1 MDGHSN
7 KLPGMES
14 WRLLVS
20 PADSGARNLATDQAV
35 AEHVRDGASPPTLR
49 FYTWRPAAL
58 SLGYGQP
65 LAAVDADLARQ
76 AGIDLVRRPTGGQ
89 AILHNDE
96 LTYAVMLPRTHA
108 LAAGGVLRSYKR
120 LSVGFQRGFAALRLD
135 ARQDDWRPGASD
147 GEGLLCFASPSTHE
161 LSANGV
167 KIMGSAQTRLGGGLL
182 QHGSI
187 PFAHDP
193 RIHDVLRLPR
203 PAALRGLRDLRTP
216 APTVGALIEILAT
229 GFAEALRVILVPG
242 GLTATERRSRDQLIR
257 TRYACDAWL
266 ARR

>member
-1 MDGHSN
+1 
-7 KLPGMES
+7 MES

-65 LAAVDADLARQ
+65 LAVVDADLTRRS
-76 AGIDLVRRPTGGQ
+76 GIDLVRRPTGGQ
-89 AILHNDE
+89 AILHSDE

-108 LAAGGVLRSYKR
+108 LAGGGVLRSYER
-120 LSVGFQRGFAALRLD
+120 LSAGFERGFAALGLD
-135 ARQDDWRPGASD
+135 AQQGAWQPDASD
-147 GEGLLCFASPSTHE
+147 AEGLLCFASPSTHE
-161 LSANGV
+161 LSAQGV
-167 KIMGSAQTRLGGGLL
+167 KLMGSAQTRLGGALL

-193 RIHDVLRLPR
+193 RIYDVLRLPR
-203 PAALRGLRDLRTP
+203 PNELPGLRELLP
-216 APTVGALIEILAT
+216 PGPTVGALIEVLAT
-229 GFAEALRVILVPG
+229 GFAEALRVALTPGQLTDLERKRRDELV
-242 GLTATERRSRDQLIR
+242 RD
-257 TRYACDAWL
+257 RYGSDAWL

>member
-1 MDGHSN
+1 
-7 KLPGMES
+7 MES

-20 PADSGARNLATDQAV
+20 PADRGARNLATDQAV

-65 LAAVDADLARQ
+65 LKAVATDLARQ
-76 AGIDLVRRPTGGQ
+76 CGIDLVRRPTGGQ

-96 LTYAVMLPRTHA
+96 LTYALMLPRTHA
-108 LAAGGVLRSYKR
+108 LAAGGVLRSYER
-120 LSVGFQRGFAALRLD
+120 FSAGFERGFATLGLHT
-135 ARQDDWRPGASD
+135 RQGDWQSHAADGA
-147 GEGLLCFASPSTHE
+147 GLLCFASPSTHE
-161 LSANGV
+161 LSARGV
-167 KIMGSAQTRLGGGLL
+167 KIMGSAQTRLRGALL

-193 RIHDVLRLPR
+193 RIYDLLRLPR
-203 PAALRGLRDLRTP
+203 SHTLKGLRNLLAP
-216 APTVGALIEILAT
+216 APTVGALIETLAT
-229 GFAEALRVILVPG
+229 GFSDALRVALTPS
-242 GLTATERRSRDQLIR
+242 GLTGPERKRRAALVRD
-257 TRYACDAWL
+257 RYACDAWL

>member
-1 MDGHSN
+1 
-7 KLPGMES
+7 MES

-58 SLGYGQP
+58 SLGFGQP
-65 LAAVDADLARQ
+65 LTVVDVDLARRS
-76 AGIDLVRRPTGGQ
+76 GIDLVRRPTGGQ

-108 LAAGGVLRSYKR
+108 LAAGGVLKSYER
-120 LSVGFQRGFAALRLD
+120 LSAGFKRGFAALGLD
-135 ARQDDWRPGASD
+135 ARQRDWQPAGSD
-147 GEGLLCFASPSTHE
+147 GAGLLCFASPSTHE
-161 LSANGV
+161 LSAQGV
-167 KIMGSAQTRLGGGLL
+167 KIMGSAQTRLGGALL
-182 QHGSI
+182 QHGSV

-193 RIHDVLRLPR
+193 RVFDLLRLPR
-203 PAALRGLRDLRTP
+203 PATLRGLRDLLSSG
-216 APTVGALIEILAT
+216 PTVGALIEVLAT
-229 GFAEALRVILVPG
+229 GFTEALQVV
-242 GLTATERRSRDQLIR
+242 LTPDQLTDSER
-257 TRYACDAWL
+257 ARRDSLVESRFGADAWL

>member
-1 MDGHSN
+1 
-7 KLPGMES
+7 MES

-49 FYTWRPAAL
+49 FYTWRPAAM

-65 LAAVDADLARQ
+65 LAAVNTDLALQ
-76 AGIDLVRRPTGGQ
+76 KGIDLVRRPTGGQ

-108 LAAGGVLRSYKR
+108 LAAGGVLRSYER
-120 LSVGFQRGFAALRLD
+120 LSAGFERGFAALGLD
-135 ARQDDWRPGASD
+135 AWQGDWQPDASQA
-147 GEGLLCFASPSTHE
+147 EGLLCFASPSTHE
-161 LSANGV
+161 LSADGV
-167 KIMGSAQTRLGGGLL
+167 KIMGSAQTRLGGALL

-193 RIHDVLRLPR
+193 RIFDLLRLPR
-203 PAALRGLRDLRTP
+203 PATLRGLRDLRSP
-216 APTVGALIEILAT
+216 APTVGALIEVLAT
-229 GFAEALRVILVPG
+229 GFAEALRAALMPG
-242 GLTATERRSRDQLIR
+242 SLSQAERSSRDALVR
-257 TRYACDAWL
+257 KRYACEAWR

>member
-1 MDGHSN
+1 
-7 KLPGMES
+7 MES

-35 AEHVRDGASPPTLR
+35 AEHVRDGASTPTLR

-65 LAAVDADLARQ
+65 LAAVDAALARRRS
-76 AGIDLVRRPTGGQ
+76 IDLVRRPTGGQ

-108 LAAGGVLRSYKR
+108 LAAGGVLRSYER
-120 LSVGFQRGFAALRLD
+120 LSAGFELGFAALGLG
-135 ARQDDWRPGASD
+135 ARQGNWQPDASEA
-147 GEGLLCFASPSTHE
+147 EGLLCFASPSTHE
-161 LSANGV
+161 LSAQGV
-167 KIMGSAQTRLGGGLL
+167 KLMGSAQTRLGGALL

-187 PFAHDP
+187 PFTHDP
-193 RIHDVLRLPR
+193 RIFDLLRLPR
-203 PAALRGLRDLRTP
+203 PASLRGLRDLRSP
-216 APTVGALIEILAT
+216 APTVGALIEVLAT
-229 GFAEALRVILVPG
+229 GFAEALRVALTPG
-242 GLTATERRSRDQLIR
+242 GLSAAERGRRDELAEN
-257 TRYACDAWL
+257 RYGCEAWL

>member
-1 MDGHSN
+1 
-7 KLPGMES
+7 MES

-65 LAAVDADLARQ
+65 LAVVDADLASRS
-76 AGIDLVRRPTGGQ
+76 GIDLVRRPTGGQ
-89 AILHNDE
+89 AILHSDE

-108 LAAGGVLRSYKR
+108 LAVGGVLRSYER
-120 LSVGFQRGFAALRLD
+120 LSAGFERGFAALGLD
-135 ARQDDWRPGASD
+135 AQQGAWQPDASD
-147 GEGLLCFASPSTHE
+147 AEGLLCFASPSTHE
-161 LSANGV
+161 LSAQGV
-167 KIMGSAQTRLGGGLL
+167 KLMGSAQTRLGGALL

-193 RIHDVLRLPR
+193 RIYDVLRLPR
-203 PAALRGLRDLRTP
+203 PNELQGLRELLP
-216 APTVGALIEILAT
+216 PGPTVGALIEVLAT
-229 GFAEALRVILVPG
+229 GFAEALRVA
-242 GLTATERRSRDQLIR
+242 LTPDQLTDLER
-257 TRYACDAWL
+257 KRRDELVRDRYGSDAWL

>member
-1 MDGHSN
+1 
-7 KLPGMES
+7 MES

-35 AEHVRDGASPPTLR
+35 ADHVRDGASPPTLR

-65 LAAVDADLARQ
+65 LAVVDTTLARQ
-76 AGIDLVRRPTGGQ
+76 DGIDLVRRPTGGQ

-108 LAAGGVLRSYKR
+108 LAAGGVLRSYER
-120 LSVGFQRGFAALRLD
+120 LSAGFERGFAALGLE
-135 ARQDDWRPGASD
+135 ARQGDWQPAASD

-161 LSANGV
+161 LSAQGV
-167 KIMGSAQTRLGGGLL
+167 KLMGSAQTRLGGALL

-193 RIHDVLRLPR
+193 RIFDLLRLPR
-203 PAALRGLRDLRTP
+203 PDTLHGLRDLLSP
-216 APTVGALIEILAT
+216 APPVGALIEMLAT
-229 GFAEALRVILVPG
+229 GFAEALGVALTPG
-242 GLTATERRSRDQLIR
+242 ELNDSERERRDELVH
-257 TRYACDAWL
+257 TRYGASAWL

>member
-1 MDGHSN
+1 
-7 KLPGMES
+7 MES

-35 AEHVRDGASPPTLR
+35 AEHVRDGASLPTLR

-65 LAAVDADLARQ
+65 LAAVDVDLALQ
-76 AGIDLVRRPTGGQ
+76 KGLDLVRRPTGGQ

-108 LAAGGVLRSYKR
+108 LAGGGVLASYER
-120 LSVGFQRGFAALRLD
+120 LSAGFERGFATLGLN
-135 ARQDDWRPGASD
+135 ARQGNWKPDPSD
-147 GEGLLCFASPSTHE
+147 AEGLLCFASPSTHE
-161 LSANGV
+161 LSADGV
-167 KIMGSAQTRLGGGLL
+167 KLMGSAQTRLGGALL

-187 PFAHDP
+187 PFTHDP

-203 PAALRGLRDLRTP
+203 PDTLHGLRNFLSR
-216 APTVGALIEILAT
+216 APTVGALIEVLAT
-229 GFAEALRVILVPG
+229 GFTEALQVALTSG
-242 GLTATERRSRDQLIR
+242 GLSADECGRRDELVRK
-257 TRYACDAWL
+257 RYACDAWL

>member
-1 MDGHSN
+1 
-7 KLPGMES
+7 MES

-35 AEHVRDGASPPTLR
+35 AENVRDGASPPTLR

-65 LAAVDADLARQ
+65 LTAVASDLAPQ
-76 AGIDLVRRPTGGQ
+76 YGIDLVRRPTGGQ

-108 LAAGGVLRSYKR
+108 LAAGGVLRSYER
-120 LSVGFQRGFAALRLD
+120 VSASFERGFATLGLD
-135 ARQDDWRPGASD
+135 TRQGDWQSDAADGA
-147 GEGLLCFASPSTHE
+147 GLLCFASPSTHE
-161 LSANGV
+161 LSAQGV
-167 KIMGSAQTRLGGGLL
+167 KIMGSAQTRLGGALL

-193 RIHDVLRLPR
+193 RIFDLLRLPR
-203 PAALRGLRDLRTP
+203 PAALHGLRDLLSLS
-216 APTVGALIEILAT
+216 PTVGALIEVLAT
-229 GFAEALRVILVPG
+229 GFTEALQVTLTPDGLSAAELNRRDELV
-242 GLTATERRSRDQLIR
+242 RN
-257 TRYACDAWL
+257 RYACDAWL
-266 ARR
+266 SRR

>member
-1 MDGHSN
+1 
-7 KLPGMES
+7 MES

-20 PADSGARNLATDQAV
+20 PADTGARNLAADQAV
-35 AEHVRDGASPPTLR
+35 AEHVRDGVSPSTLR

-65 LAAVDADLARQ
+65 LTAVDTDLAHRC
-76 AGIDLVRRPTGGQ
+76 GIDLVRRPTGGQ

-96 LTYAVMLPRTHA
+96 LTYAVMLPRDHEF
-108 LAAGGVLRSYKR
+108 AAGGVLASYTR
-120 LSVGFQRGFAALRLD
+120 LSAGFERGFAALGLD
-135 ARQDDWRPGASD
+135 ARQGEWQPTASD
-147 GEGLLCFASPSTHE
+147 GAGVLCFASPSTHE
-161 LSANGV
+161 LSAQGV
-167 KIMGSAQTRLGGGLL
+167 KLMGSAQTRLGGALL

-193 RIHDVLRLPR
+193 RIFDLLRLPR
-203 PAALRGLRDLRTP
+203 PTALRGLRDLRSP

-229 GFAEALRVILVPG
+229 GFSEALGVALMPDGLGDSERERCDILVDARYG
-242 GLTATERRSRDQLIR
+242 RS
-257 TRYACDAWL
+257 AWL

>member
-1 MDGHSN
+1 
-7 KLPGMES
+7 MES

-35 AEHVRDGASPPTLR
+35 AEFVRDGASPPTLR

-65 LAAVDADLARQ
+65 LTAVATDLAGQ
-76 AGIDLVRRPTGGQ
+76 YGIDLVRRPTGGQ

-96 LTYAVMLPRTHA
+96 LTYALMLPRTHA
-108 LAAGGVLRSYKR
+108 LAAGGVLRSYGR
-120 LSVGFQRGFAALRLD
+120 LSAGFERGFATLGLD
-135 ARQDDWRPGASD
+135 TRQGDWQSDAANGA
-147 GEGLLCFASPSTHE
+147 GLLCFASPSTHE
-161 LSANGV
+161 LSAKGV
-167 KIMGSAQTRLGGGLL
+167 KVMGSAQTRLRGALL

-193 RIHDVLRLPR
+193 RIYDLLRLPR
-203 PAALRGLRDLRTP
+203 RDTLHGLRDLQSP
-216 APTVGALIEILAT
+216 APTVGALIEVLAT
-229 GFAEALRVILVPG
+229 GFTEALHVTMTPGTLSADECGRRDELV
-242 GLTATERRSRDQLIR
+242 RN
-257 TRYACDAWL
+257 RYACDAWL

>member
-1 MDGHSN
+1 
-7 KLPGMES
+7 MES

-20 PADSGARNLATDQAV
+20 PADRGARNLATDQAV

-65 LAAVDADLARQ
+65 LKAVATDLARQ
-76 AGIDLVRRPTGGQ
+76 CGIDLVRRPTGGQ

-96 LTYAVMLPRTHA
+96 LTYALMLPRTHA
-108 LAAGGVLRSYKR
+108 LAAGGVLRSYER
-120 LSVGFQRGFAALRLD
+120 LSAGFERGFAALGLD
-135 ARQDDWRPGASD
+135 TRQGDWQSDAADGA
-147 GEGLLCFASPSTHE
+147 GLLCFASPSTHE
-161 LSANGV
+161 LSAKGV
-167 KIMGSAQTRLGGGLL
+167 KIMGSAQTRLRGALL

-193 RIHDVLRLPR
+193 RIYDLLRLPR
-203 PAALRGLRDLRTP
+203 SHTLTGLRDLLAP
-216 APTVGALIEILAT
+216 APTVGALIETLAT
-229 GFAEALRVILVPG
+229 GFSDALQVALTPG
-242 GLTATERRSRDQLIR
+242 GLTGPERKRRDALIR
-257 TRYACDAWL
+257 KRYACDAWL

>member
-1 MDGHSN
+1 
-7 KLPGMES
+7 MES

-35 AEHVRDGASPPTLR
+35 AETVRDGTSPPTLR

-65 LAAVDADLARQ
+65 LAVVDSELARRE
-76 AGIDLVRRPTGGQ
+76 GIDLVRRPTGGQ

-108 LAAGGVLRSYKR
+108 LAAGGVLASYER
-120 LSVGFQRGFAALRLD
+120 LSAGFERGFAALGLE
-135 ARQDDWRPGASD
+135 ARQGDWQPAASD
-147 GEGLLCFASPSTHE
+147 AEGLLCFASPSTHE
-161 LSANGV
+161 LSVNGV
-167 KIMGSAQTRLGGGLL
+167 KLMGSAQTRLGGALL

-187 PFAHDP
+187 PFTHDP
-193 RIHDVLRLPR
+193 RIHDLLRLPR
-203 PAALRGLRDLRTP
+203 PAALRGLRDLRSP
-216 APTVGALIEILAT
+216 APTVGALVEILAT
-229 GFAEALRVILVPG
+229 GFVEALCVVLTPG
-242 GLTATERRSRDQLIR
+242 GLSADECSRRDELVRK
-257 TRYACDAWL
+257 RYACNAWL

>member
-1 MDGHSN
+1 
-7 KLPGMES
+7 MES
-14 WRLLVS
+14 WRLLAS

-65 LAAVDADLARQ
+65 LAAVDTSLARRG
-76 AGIDLVRRPTGGQ
+76 GIDLVRRPTGGQ

-108 LAAGGVLRSYKR
+108 LAAGGVLGSYER
-120 LSVGFQRGFAALRLD
+120 LSAGFERGFASLGLD
-135 ARQDDWRPGASD
+135 ARQGDWQPDASD
-147 GEGLLCFASPSTHE
+147 AEGLLCFASPSTHE
-161 LSANGV
+161 LSADGV
-167 KIMGSAQTRLGGGLL
+167 KIMGSAQTRLGGALL

-193 RIHDVLRLPR
+193 RIFDLLRLPR
-203 PAALRGLRDLRTP
+203 PAALRGLRDLLSP
-216 APTVGALIEILAT
+216 GPTVGALIETLAT
-229 GFAEALRVILVPG
+229 GFTEALGV
-242 GLTATERRSRDQLIR
+242 GLTPGRLTDSERERRDALMQA
-257 TRYACDAWL
+257 RYGAGAWL

>member
-1 MDGHSN
+1 
-7 KLPGMES
+7 MES

-20 PADSGARNLATDQAV
+20 PADSGARNLSTDQAV

-65 LAAVDADLARQ
+65 LDAVDTNLARQ
-76 AGIDLVRRPTGGQ
+76 YGIDLVRRPTGGQ

-96 LTYAVMLPRTHA
+96 LTYAVMLPRPHA
-108 LAAGGVLRSYKR
+108 LAAGGVLRSYER
-120 LSVGFQRGFAALRLD
+120 LSAGFERGFAALALD
-135 ARQDDWRPGASD
+135 ARQGDWQPDRSD
-147 GEGLLCFASPSTHE
+147 GSGLLCFASPSTHE
-161 LSANGV
+161 LSAGGV
-167 KIMGSAQTRLGGGLL
+167 KVMGSAQTRLGRALL

-193 RIHDVLRLPR
+193 RIYDLLRLPR
-203 PAALRGLRDLRTP
+203 RDALPGLRDLLSP
-216 APTVGALIEILAT
+216 APTVGALIEVLAT
-229 GFAEALRVILVPG
+229 GFSDALHIALAPG
-242 GLTATERRSRDQLIR
+242 QLTEPERARRDELER
-257 TRYACDAWL
+257 TRYGTDDWL

>member
-1 MDGHSN
+1 
-7 KLPGMES
+7 MES

-65 LAAVDADLARQ
+65 LTAVDTNLARQ
-76 AGIDLVRRPTGGQ
+76 YGIDVVRRPTGGQ

-96 LTYAVMLPRTHA
+96 LTYALMLPRTHP
-108 LAAGGVLRSYKR
+108 LVAGGVLRSYER
-120 LSVGFQRGFAALRLD
+120 LSAGFERGFATLGLD
-135 ARQDDWRPGASD
+135 TRQGDWQSHAAGGA
-147 GEGLLCFASPSTHE
+147 GLLCFASPSTHE
-161 LSANGV
+161 LSARGV
-167 KIMGSAQTRLGGGLL
+167 KIMGSAQTRLRGALL

-193 RIHDVLRLPR
+193 RIYDLLRLPR
-203 PAALRGLRDLRTP
+203 SHTLTGLRDLLAP
-216 APTVGALIEILAT
+216 APTAGALIEVLAT
-229 GFAEALRVILVPG
+229 GFSDALRIALAPGRLTEPERARRNELVR
-242 GLTATERRSRDQLIR
+242 A
-257 TRYACDAWL
+257 RYGSDGWL

>member
-1 MDGHSN
+1 
-7 KLPGMES
+7 MES

-65 LAAVDADLARQ
+65 LAAVDVDLASQR
-76 AGIDLVRRPTGGQ
+76 GIDLVRRPTGGQ

-96 LTYAVMLPRTHA
+96 LTYALMLPRTHA
-108 LAAGGVLRSYKR
+108 LAAGGVLASYER
-120 LSVGFQRGFAALRLD
+120 LSAGFERGFAALGLD
-135 ARQDDWRPGASD
+135 AQQGSWQPAASD
-147 GEGLLCFASPSTHE
+147 AEGLLCFASPSTHE
-161 LSANGV
+161 LSADGV
-167 KIMGSAQTRLGGGLL
+167 KLMGSAQTRLGGALL

-193 RIHDVLRLPR
+193 RIYDVLRLPR
-203 PAALRGLRDLRTP
+203 PAALRGLRDLRSP
-216 APTVGALIEILAT
+216 APTVGALIELLAT
-229 GFAEALRVILVPG
+229 GFVEALRVALTPG
-242 GLTATERRSRDQLIR
+242 GLSAAERNRRDQLVR
-257 TRYACDAWL
+257 RRYACDSWL

>member
-1 MDGHSN
+1 
-7 KLPGMES
+7 MES

-20 PADSGARNLATDQAV
+20 SADSGARNLATDQAV
-35 AEHVRDGASPPTLR
+35 AEHVRDGASRPTLR

-65 LAAVDADLARQ
+65 LAAVAVNLARREV
-76 AGIDLVRRPTGGQ
+76 IDLVRRPTGGQ

-108 LAAGGVLRSYKR
+108 LAAGGILRSYDR
-120 LSVGFQRGFAALRLD
+120 LSAGFERGFAALGLD
-135 ARQDDWRPGASD
+135 ARRGDWSPSGSD
-147 GEGLLCFASPSTHE
+147 AAGLLCFASPSTHE

-167 KIMGSAQTRLGGGLL
+167 KIMGSAQTRLGGALL

-187 PFAHDP
+187 PFAHDS
-193 RIHDVLRLPR
+193 RIRDVLRLPR
-203 PAALRGLRDLRTP
+203 VTRLRGLRDLLSP
-216 APTVGALIEILAT
+216 APTVGALIEVLAT
-229 GFAEALRVILVPG
+229 GFAEAVGVGLLPDGLSADERKRRDELV
-242 GLTATERRSRDQLIR
+242 EN
-257 TRYACDAWL
+257 RYGCESWL